1 MSGGQGAKVR
11 GCGSEGAGKGL
22 ANLKLPTR
30 EGWEAGGLG
39 LMLCNLGHLRPSLSL
54 TSLFGQRV

>member
-11 GCGSEGAGKGL
+11 AVARKEQERAL
-22 ANLKLPTR
+22 QTLKLPTR

-39 LMLCNLGHLRPSLSL
+39 LMLCNLGHLRPSLSF
-54 TSLFGQRV
+54 TSVFGQRV